1 MLTVNI
7 NSPAS
12 GERVSTDADLPH
24 LKSAVDIFSRKWNPQ
39 VLYVIY
45 HIEPVQY
52 GEIANE
58 LDISSKMLSKTLS
71 ELLDRGLILR
81 YEDEDEQHVLYTTA
95 PQGGELVHRLEG
107 LVRWQKQQHGE
118 LKILLVEDDK
128 MAAKLLADQ
137 IGDIVSEGYTLYQE
151 PTVEEAKEHVSTG
164 LDYVLL
170 DRRLPGGKQ
179 GDELVRAVKSEC
191 RSCMIMIVSGVAPD
205 RKLLRLDTDDYV
217 VKPVDRDELAAHIES
232 IEARRGLTDVK
243 REYLA
248 TRSKQAAFL
257 DAYGRAA
264 EARPEYRLL
273 TEIIERLPL
282 DEATRT
288 ALESMVPAVTE

>member
-1 MLTVNI
+1 
-7 NSPAS
+7 
-12 GERVSTDADLPH
+12 
-24 LKSAVDIFSRKWNPQ
+24 
-39 VLYVIY
+39 
-45 HIEPVQY
+45 
-52 GEIANE
+52 
-58 LDISSKMLSKTLS
+58 
-71 ELLDRGLILR
+71 
-81 YEDEDEQHVLYTTA
+81 
-95 PQGGELVHRLEG
+95 
-107 LVRWQKQQHGE
+107 
-118 LKILLVEDDK
+118 
-128 MAAKLLADQ
+128 
-137 IGDIVSEGYTLYQE
+137 
-151 PTVEEAKEHVSTG
+151 
-164 LDYVLL
+164 
-170 DRRLPGGKQ
+170 
-179 GDELVRAVKSEC
+179 
-191 RSCMIMIVSGVAPD
+191 MIMIVSGVAPD

-248 TRSKQAAFL
+248 ARSKQAAFL